1 MAECKWYEEFFVNN
15 FEEFIHL
22 NQNEIFRIAIYKRI
36 FTPYEI
42 ENKFVDESIYEEY
55 KCVKIQQLFKLDNDY
70 LLGCQEVDISM
81 GEVFDTIEFY
91 KLSEIRLSH
100 NPKDII
106 TFNENKAFMEE
117 NRK

>member
-15 FEEFIHL
+15 FEEFIRL
-22 NQNEIFRIAIYKRI
+22 KQNEIFRITIYKRI
-36 FTPYEI
+36 FTPYKI
-42 ENKFVDESIYEEY
+42 ENKFVDENIYEECKY
-55 KCVKIQQLFKLDNDY
+55 VKIQQLFKLDNDY
-70 LLGCQEVDISM
+70 LLGCCEVDISM

-106 TFNENKAFMEE
+106 AFNENKAFMEE